1 MTGSDHGRMTLRAI
15 ELFVAVVEEGSLATG
30 GRRLGASPSTV
41 SQQIS
46 NLEAALGAKLIE
58 RSARP
63 IALTPAGY
71 VFQRY
76 AFAILDEATQARSK
90 LVDLGLT
97 GLPQIRLA
105 MIEDFDADV
114 TPALALR
121 LSKLLP
127 DCNVVCHTG
136 QSHQNLA
143 AIESR
148 GEDIVVAADIEAL
161 PDWIEQHPLL
171 REPYILVTAKGLL
184 RDREDAMAQL
194 MAAPMVR
201 YAASQL
207 MCRQIETHLRRLR
220 FAPPRRFEFD
230 SNHAV
235 MAMVVECGGWAI
247 ATPLG
252 YLRAARFHEAL
263 DLRALPLKGFSRT
276 ISLYARCG
284 VLGSLPERA
293 AVLLRELI
301 AAYPVAQAARVA
313 PWLGDGFRLLG
324 KPLPAGEEPQ
334 LWAVKG

>member
-1 MTGSDHGRMTLRAI
+1 MIGGDRGRMTLRAI

-30 GRRLGASPSTV
+30 ARRLGASPSAV

-71 VFQRY
+71 IFQRH
-76 AFAILDEATQARSK
+76 ALAILDEAAQARSK

-121 LSKLLP
+121 LSDLLP
-127 DCNVVCHTG
+127 SCNVVCHTG

-143 AIESR
+143 AIELR
-148 GEDIVVAADIEAL
+148 GEDIVVAADVEAL

-171 REPYILVTAKGLL
+171 REPYILVTARGLL
-184 RDREDAMAQL
+184 RDREDIVAQL

-207 MCRQIETHLRRLR
+207 MYRQIETHLRRLR
-220 FAPPRRFEFD
+220 LAPPRRFEFD
-230 SNHAV
+230 SNDAV
-235 MAMVVECGGWAI
+235 MAMVVACGGWAI

-263 DLRALPLKGFSRT
+263 DLKALPLKSFSRT
-276 ISLYARCG
+276 ISLYARRG
-284 VLGSLPERA
+284 VLGRLPERA
-293 AVLLRELI
+293 AVFLRELI
-301 AAYPVAQAARVA
+301 AAHPIAQATRVA
-313 PWLGDGFRLLG
+313 PWLKDSFRLLG
-324 KPLPAGEEPQ
+324 GPPPAGEEPR
-334 LWAVKG
+334 LRAVKG